1 MSKKL
6 TPELVESAAK
16 QTGIPDEQ
24 RLALLQMLADMV
36 EPEVDEEKPPA
47 VKKQFVFICADADG
61 RVAGALASVG
71 LDALTGWVVHIPEDA
86 APQTAPDRIKEAAHR
101 FNCTKKGRLSPVQ
114 TLGEAVENVPA
125 KITKE
130 QQVWVKTKSPIY
142 AILAANELPD
152 TPSVLGNDRG
162 SYAVTIK
169 AAQTT
174 VSIDADGIQSTK

>member
-16 QTGIPDEQ
+16 QTGISEEQ

-47 VKKQFVFICADADG
+47 VKKQFVFVCADADG
-61 RVAGALASVG
+61 RVAGALKSVG
-71 LDALTGWVVHIPEDA
+71 LDALTGWVVQIPEEA
-86 APQTAPDRIKEAAHR
+86 APQSATEKIKESAHR
-101 FNCTKKGRLSPVQ
+101 FNCTKKGRMMPVQ
-114 TLGEAVENVPA
+114 TVGEAIENVPD

-130 QQVWVKTKSPIY
+130 QQVWRKHRTPIY
-142 AILAANELPD
+142 AILTANELPD

-162 SYAVTIK
+162 SYAK
-169 AAQTT
+169 HAA
-174 VSIDADGIQSTK
+174 